1 MYLAWKH
8 IGLPNP
14 TPVQYDIADFMQHGG
29 DRLVTEAFRG
39 VGKSYIASAYCVW
52 ALLLDPTTLIQ
63 VISGSKIRADDF
75 TTFTLRLLHEMGELT
90 EHLLPR
96 EG

>member
-52 ALLLDPTTLIQ
+52 AAGPHYFDPGDLGFKD
-63 VISGSKIRADDF
+63 SSR
-75 TTFTLRLLHEMGELT
+75 
-90 EHLLPR
+90 
-96 EG
+96 